1 MKTNPKN
8 NGVVLIVDD
17 DPDAISMLN
26 AALCEA
32 QMTALVAL
40 SGEQALTIAR
50 RIRPDLIL
58 MDAMMPGM
66 DGFEACQKIKADTVI
81 AHIPVVFMTGLSA
94 SEDMVKGFDSGG
106 IDYVTKPIDLKAL
119 IARIRAHL
127 VNSRIAAGARQALDT
142 LGQHSLAVDAEGN
155 ILWSTPNTHSLLA
168 GFGADQQWISS
179 TLPSYLAPWLSL
191 EAKQPLR
198 IEDLSQPLLIKT
210 MDSQHADEWL
220 LVIELANKPKEEDLL
235 REKFELTPRES
246 EVLTWISRGKTNQE
260 IAMILDFSPRT
271 VNKHLE
277 QIFRK
282 LGVENRTTAAAVSLK
297 YLNQFA

>member
-1 MKTNPKN
+1 MKSNPKN

-26 AALCEA
+26 AALSEA
-32 QMTALVAL
+32 NMTALVAL

-66 DGFEACQKIKADTVI
+66 DGFEACQKIKSDTVI

-127 VNSRIAAGARQALDT
+127 VNSRIAVGARQALDT
-142 LGQHSLAVDAEGN
+142 LGQNSLAVDTEGN

-168 GFGADQQWISS
+168 GYGADQQWISDI
-179 TLPSYLAPWLSL
+179 LPTYIAPWLESGGL
-191 EAKQPLR
+191 EPLL
-198 IEDLSQPLLIKT
+198 IDDLSQPLLVKT
-210 MDSQHADEWL
+210 MDKEASEERL
-220 LVIELANKPKEEDLL
+220 LVMEPANKPKEEDLL

-246 EVLTWISRGKTNQE
+246 EVLVWISRGKTNQE
-260 IAMILDFSPRT
+260 IAMILDFSD
-271 VNKHLE
+271 
-277 QIFRK
+277 
-282 LGVENRTTAAAVSLK
+282 AAVDTASIASVPARALAVAVLL
-297 YLNQFA
+297 LNTSAHVVTLCL

>member
-1 MKTNPKN
+1 MAQIRTQLIEHNKMKSNPKN

-26 AALCEA
+26 AALSEA

-66 DGFEACQKIKADTVI
+66 DGFEACQKIKSDTVI

-127 VNSRIAAGARQALDT
+127 VNSRIAVGARQALDT
-142 LGQHSLAVDAEGN
+142 LGQNS
-155 ILWSTPNTHSLLA
+155 
-168 GFGADQQWISS
+168 
-179 TLPSYLAPWLSL
+179 
-191 EAKQPLR
+191 
-198 IEDLSQPLLIKT
+198 
-210 MDSQHADEWL
+210 
-220 LVIELANKPKEEDLL
+220 
-235 REKFELTPRES
+235 
-246 EVLTWISRGKTNQE
+246 
-260 IAMILDFSPRT
+260 
-271 VNKHLE
+271 
-277 QIFRK
+277 
-282 LGVENRTTAAAVSLK
+282 
-297 YLNQFA
+297 

>member
-1 MKTNPKN
+1 MKSNLKN

-26 AALCEA
+26 AALSEA

-66 DGFEACQKIKADTVI
+66 DGFEACQKIKADAVI

-127 VNSRIAAGARQALDT
+127 VNSRIAAGAKQALDT
-142 LGQHSLAVDAEGN
+142 MGQNSLAVDAEGN

-179 TLPSYLAPWLSL
+179 TLSTYIAPWL
-191 EAKQPLR
+191 EQGGKQPLR

-210 MDSQHADEWL
+210 MDNQQADEWL
-220 LVIELANKPKEEDLL
+220 LLIELANKPKEEDLL

-297 YLNQFA
+297 YLNQFT

>member
-1 MKTNPKN
+1 MKSNPKN

-26 AALCEA
+26 AALSEA

-66 DGFEACQKIKADTVI
+66 DGFEACQKIKSDTVI

-127 VNSRIAAGARQALDT
+127 VNSRIAVGARQALDT
-142 LGQHSLAVDAEGN
+142 LGQNSLAVDAAGN

-168 GFGADQQWISS
+168 GYGADQQWISN
-179 TLPSYLAPWLSL
+179 TLPIYIAPWL
-191 EAKQPLR
+191 EAGAIEPLL
-198 IEDLSQPLLIKT
+198 IEDLSEPLLVKT
-210 MDSQHADEWL
+210 MDKELAEERL
-220 LVIELANKPKEEDLL
+220 LVIEPANKPREEDLL

-297 YLNQFA
+297 HLNQFT

>member
-26 AALCEA
+26 LALSDA

-40 SGEQALTIAR
+40 SGEQAITIAR

-66 DGFEACQKIKADTVI
+66 DGFEACQKIKADAVI

-127 VNSRIAAGARQALDT
+127 VNSRIAAGAKQALDT
-142 LGQHSLAVDAEGN
+142 MGQYSLAVDAEGN

-179 TLPSYLAPWLSL
+179 TLSTYIAPWL
-191 EAKQPLR
+191 EQGGKQPLR

-210 MDSQHADEWL
+210 MDNQQADEWL
-220 LVIELANKPKEEDLL
+220 LLIELANKPKEEDLL

>member
-1 MKTNPKN
+1 MKSNPNN

-26 AALCEA
+26 AALSEA

-66 DGFEACQKIKADTVI
+66 DGFEACQKIKSDTVI

-127 VNSRIAAGARQALDT
+127 VNSRIAVGARQALDT
-142 LGQHSLAVDAEGN
+142 LGQNSLAVDATGN

-168 GFGADQQWISS
+168 SYGADQQWIST
-179 TLPSYLAPWLSL
+179 TLPIYIAPWL
-191 EAKQPLR
+191 EAGAIEPLL
-198 IEDLSQPLLIKT
+198 IEDLSEPLLVKT
-210 MDSQHADEWL
+210 MDKELAEERL
-220 LVIELANKPKEEDLL
+220 LVIEPANKPKEEDLL

-297 YLNQFA
+297 YLNQFS

>member
-1 MKTNPKN
+1 
-8 NGVVLIVDD
+8 
-17 DPDAISMLN
+17 
-26 AALCEA
+26 
-32 QMTALVAL
+32 
-40 SGEQALTIAR
+40 
-50 RIRPDLIL
+50 
-58 MDAMMPGM
+58 
-66 DGFEACQKIKADTVI
+66 
-81 AHIPVVFMTGLSA
+81 
-94 SEDMVKGFDSGG
+94 MVKGFDSGG

-127 VNSRIAAGARQALDT
+127 VNSRIAAGAKQALDT
-142 LGQHSLAVDAEGN
+142 LGQYSLAVDAEGN
-155 ILWSTPNTHSLLA
+155 ILWSTPNTHNLLA
-168 GFGADQQWISS
+168 GFGADKQWISS
-179 TLPSYLAPWLSL
+179 TLSAYIAPWL
-191 EAKQPLR
+191 EQGGKQPLR

-210 MDSQHADEWL
+210 MDSQQADEWL
-220 LVIELANKPKEEDLL
+220 LLIELANKPKEEDLL

>member
-1 MKTNPKN
+1 MKSNPKN

-26 AALCEA
+26 AALSEA
-32 QMTALVAL
+32 HMTALVAL

-66 DGFEACQKIKADTVI
+66 DGFEACQKIKSDTVI

-127 VNSRIAAGARQALDT
+127 VNSRIAVGARQALDT
-142 LGQHSLAVDAEGN
+142 LGQNSLAVDTEGN

-168 GFGADQQWISS
+168 SYGADQQWISDI
-179 TLPSYLAPWLSL
+179 LPTYIAPWLESGAL
-191 EAKQPLR
+191 EPLL
-198 IEDLSQPLLIKT
+198 IEDLSQPLLVKT
-210 MDSQHADEWL
+210 MDKELSEERL
-220 LVIELANKPKEEDLL
+220 LVMEPANKPKEEDLL

-246 EVLTWISRGKTNQE
+246 EVLVWISRGKTNQE
-260 IAMILDFSPRT
+260 IAIILDFSPRT

-297 YLNQFA
+297 YLNQ

>member
-1 MKTNPKN
+1 MKSNPNN

-26 AALCEA
+26 AALSEA

-66 DGFEACQKIKADTVI
+66 DGFEACQKIKSDTVI

-127 VNSRIAAGARQALDT
+127 VNSRIAVGARQALDT
-142 LGQHSLAVDAEGN
+142 LGQNSLAVDAEGN

-168 GFGADQQWISS
+168 SYGADQQWISN
-179 TLPSYLAPWLSL
+179 TLPIYIAPWL
-191 EAKQPLR
+191 EAGAVEPLL
-198 IEDLSQPLLIKT
+198 IEDLSEPLLVKT
-210 MDSQHADEWL
+210 MDKELAEERL
-220 LVIELANKPKEEDLL
+220 LVIEPANKPREEDLL

-297 YLNQFA
+297 YLNQFS

>member
-66 DGFEACQKIKADTVI
+66 DGFEACQKIKADAVI

>member
-1 MKTNPKN
+1 MKTNPKK

-17 DPDAISMLN
+17 DPVAISMLN
-26 AALCEA
+26 LALSDA
-32 QMTALVAL
+32 QMTVLVAL
-40 SGEQALTIAR
+40 SGEQAITIAR

-66 DGFEACQKIKADTVI
+66 DGFEACQKIKADAVI

-127 VNSRIAAGARQALDT
+127 VNSRIAAGAKQALDT
-142 LGQHSLAVDAEGN
+142 LGQYSLAVDAEGN
-155 ILWSTPNTHSLLA
+155 ILWSTPNTHNLLA
-168 GFGADQQWISS
+168 GFGADKQWISS
-179 TLPSYLAPWLSL
+179 TLSAYIAPWL
-191 EAKQPLR
+191 EQGGKQPLR

-210 MDSQHADEWL
+210 MDSQQADEWL
-220 LVIELANKPKEEDLL
+220 LLIELANKPKEEDLL

>member
-1 MKTNPKN
+1 MKSNPKN

-26 AALCEA
+26 AALSEA
-32 QMTALVAL
+32 NMTALVAL

-66 DGFEACQKIKADTVI
+66 DGFEACQKIKSDTVI

-127 VNSRIAAGARQALDT
+127 VNSRIAVGARQALDT
-142 LGQHSLAVDAEGN
+142 LGQNSLAVDSEGN

-168 GFGADQQWISS
+168 GYGADQQWISDI
-179 TLPSYLAPWLSL
+179 LPTYIAPWLESGAL
-191 EAKQPLR
+191 EPLL
-198 IEDLSQPLLIKT
+198 IDDLSQPLLVKT
-210 MDSQHADEWL
+210 MDKELSEERL
-220 LVIELANKPKEEDLL
+220 LVMEPANKPKEEDLL

-246 EVLTWISRGKTNQE
+246 EVLVWISRGKTNQE
-260 IAMILDFSPRT
+260 IAIILDFSPRT

-297 YLNQFA
+297 YLNQ

>member
-1 MKTNPKN
+1 
-8 NGVVLIVDD
+8 
-17 DPDAISMLN
+17 MLN
-26 AALCEA
+26 AALSEA

-66 DGFEACQKIKADTVI
+66 DGFEACQKIKADAVI

-127 VNSRIAAGARQALDT
+127 VNSRIAAGAKQALDT
-142 LGQHSLAVDAEGN
+142 MGQYSLAVDAEGN

-179 TLPSYLAPWLSL
+179 TLSTYIAPWL
-191 EAKQPLR
+191 EQGGKQPLR

-210 MDSQHADEWL
+210 MDSQQADEWL
-220 LVIELANKPKEEDLL
+220 LLIELANKPKEEDLL

-297 YLNQFA
+297 YLNQFT

>member
-1 MKTNPKN
+1 MKSNPKN

-26 AALCEA
+26 AALSEA

-66 DGFEACQKIKADTVI
+66 DGFEACQKIKADAVI

-127 VNSRIAAGARQALDT
+127 VNSRIAAGAKQALDT
-142 LGQHSLAVDAEGN
+142 MGQNSLAVDAEGN

-179 TLPSYLAPWLSL
+179 TLSTYIAPWL
-191 EAKQPLR
+191 EQGGKQPLR

-210 MDSQHADEWL
+210 MDSQQTDEWL
-220 LVIELANKPKEEDLL
+220 LLIELANKPKEEDLL

>member
-1 MKTNPKN
+1 MKSNPKN

-26 AALCEA
+26 AALSEA
-32 QMTALVAL
+32 NMTALVAL

-66 DGFEACQKIKADTVI
+66 DGFEACQKIKSDTVI

-127 VNSRIAAGARQALDT
+127 VNSRIAVGARQALDT
-142 LGQHSLAVDAEGN
+142 LGQNSLAVDAEGN

-168 GFGADQQWISS
+168 GYGADQRWISDI
-179 TLPSYLAPWLSL
+179 LPTYIAQWLISGAL
-191 EAKQPLR
+191 EPLL
-198 IEDLSQPLLIKT
+198 IDDLSQPLLVKT
-210 MDSQHADEWL
+210 MDKELSEERL
-220 LVIELANKPKEEDLL
+220 LVMEPANKPREEDLL

-246 EVLTWISRGKTNQE
+246 EVLVWISRGKTNQE
-260 IAMILDFSPRT
+260 IAIILDFSPRT

-297 YLNQFA
+297 YLNQ

>member
-1 MKTNPKN
+1 
-8 NGVVLIVDD
+8 
-17 DPDAISMLN
+17 
-26 AALCEA
+26 
-32 QMTALVAL
+32 
-40 SGEQALTIAR
+40 
-50 RIRPDLIL
+50 

-66 DGFEACQKIKADTVI
+66 DGFEACQKIKADAVI

-142 LGQHSLAVDAEGN
+142 LGQHSLAVDSEGN

-168 GFGADQQWISS
+168 GFGADQQWISN
-179 TLPSYLAPWLSL
+179 TLPSYLAPWLSR

-297 YLNQFA
+297 YLNQFS

>member
-1 MKTNPKN
+1 MKSNPKN

-26 AALCEA
+26 AALSEA
-32 QMTALVAL
+32 NMTALVAL

-66 DGFEACQKIKADTVI
+66 DGFEACQKIKSDTVI

-106 IDYVTKPIDLKAL
+106 IDYVTKPIDLNAL

-127 VNSRIAAGARQALDT
+127 VNSRIAVGARQALDT
-142 LGQHSLAVDAEGN
+142 LGQNSLAVDTEGN

-168 GFGADQQWISS
+168 GYGADQQWISDI
-179 TLPSYLAPWLSL
+179 LPTYIAPWLESGAL
-191 EAKQPLR
+191 EPLLV
-198 IEDLSQPLLIKT
+198 EDLSQPFLVKT
-210 MDSQHADEWL
+210 MNKEASEERL
-220 LVIELANKPKEEDLL
+220 LVMEPANKPKEEDLL
-235 REKFELTPRES
+235 REKFKLTPRES
-246 EVLTWISRGKTNQE
+246 EVLTWVCRGKTNHE

-282 LGVENRTTAAAVSLK
+282 LAVENRTTAAAVSLK
-297 YLNQFA
+297 YLNQFH

>member
-1 MKTNPKN
+1 MKSNPKN

-26 AALCEA
+26 AALSEA

-66 DGFEACQKIKADTVI
+66 DGFEACQKIKSDTVI

-127 VNSRIAAGARQALDT
+127 VNSRIAVGARQALDT
-142 LGQHSLAVDAEGN
+142 LGQNSLAVDATGN

-168 GFGADQQWISS
+168 SYGADQQWIST
-179 TLPSYLAPWLSL
+179 TLPIYIAPWL
-191 EAKQPLR
+191 EAGAKEPLL
-198 IEDLSQPLLIKT
+198 IEDLSEPLLVKT
-210 MDSQHADEWL
+210 MDKELAEERL
-220 LVIELANKPKEEDLL
+220 LVIEPANKPKEEDLL

-260 IAMILDFSPRT
+260 IAIILDFSPRT

-297 YLNQFA
+297 YLNQFT

>member
-1 MKTNPKN
+1 MKSNPKN

-26 AALCEA
+26 AALSEA

-66 DGFEACQKIKADTVI
+66 DGFEACQKIKADAVI

-127 VNSRIAAGARQALDT
+127 VNSRIAAGAKQALDT
-142 LGQHSLAVDAEGN
+142 MGQYSLAVDAEGN

-179 TLPSYLAPWLSL
+179 TLSTYIAPWL
-191 EAKQPLR
+191 EQGGKQPLL

-210 MDSQHADEWL
+210 MDSQQADEWL
-220 LVIELANKPKEEDLL
+220 LLIELANKPKEEDLL

-297 YLNQFA
+297 YLNQFT

>member
-1 MKTNPKN
+1 MKSNPKN

-26 AALCEA
+26 AALSEA
-32 QMTALVAL
+32 NMTALVAL

-66 DGFEACQKIKADTVI
+66 DGFEACQKIKSDTVI

-127 VNSRIAAGARQALDT
+127 VNSRIAVGARQALDT
-142 LGQHSLAVDAEGN
+142 LGQNSLAVDTEGN

-168 GFGADQQWISS
+168 GYGADQQWISDI
-179 TLPSYLAPWLSL
+179 LPTYIAPWLESGAL
-191 EAKQPLR
+191 EPLL
-198 IEDLSQPLLIKT
+198 IDDLSQPLLVKT
-210 MDSQHADEWL
+210 MDKELSEERL
-220 LVIELANKPKEEDLL
+220 LVMEPANKPKEEDLL

-246 EVLTWISRGKTNQE
+246 EVLVWISRGKTNQE
-260 IAMILDFSPRT
+260 IAIILDFSPRT

-277 QIFRK
+277 QIYRK

-297 YLNQFA
+297 YLNQ

>member
-1 MKTNPKN
+1 MKSNPNN

-26 AALCEA
+26 AALSEA

-66 DGFEACQKIKADTVI
+66 DGFEACQKIKSDTVI

-127 VNSRIAAGARQALDT
+127 VNSRIAVGARQALDT
-142 LGQHSLAVDAEGN
+142 LGQNSLAVDAGGN

-168 GFGADQQWISS
+168 GYGADQQWIST
-179 TLPSYLAPWLSL
+179 TLPIYLAPWL
-191 EAKQPLR
+191 EAGAIEPLL
-198 IEDLSQPLLIKT
+198 IEDLSEPLLVKT
-210 MDSQHADEWL
+210 MDKELAEERL
-220 LVIELANKPKEEDLL
+220 LVIEPANKPKEEDLL

-297 YLNQFA
+297 YLNQFS

>member
-1 MKTNPKN
+1 MKSNLKN

-26 AALCEA
+26 AALSEA

-66 DGFEACQKIKADTVI
+66 DGFEACQKIKADAVI

-127 VNSRIAAGARQALDT
+127 VNSRIAAGAKQALDT
-142 LGQHSLAVDAEGN
+142 MGQYSLAVDAEGN

-179 TLPSYLAPWLSL
+179 TLSTYIAPWL
-191 EAKQPLR
+191 EQGGKQPLR

-210 MDSQHADEWL
+210 MDNQQADEWL
-220 LVIELANKPKEEDLL
+220 LLIELANKPKEEDLL

-282 LGVENRTTAAAVSLK
+282 LRVENRTTAAAVSLK

>member
-1 MKTNPKN
+1 MKSNPKN

-26 AALCEA
+26 AALSEA

-66 DGFEACQKIKADTVI
+66 DGFEACQKIKSDTVI

-127 VNSRIAAGARQALDT
+127 VNSRIAVGARQALDT
-142 LGQHSLAVDAEGN
+142 LGQNSLAVDATGN

-168 GFGADQQWISS
+168 SYGADQQWIST
-179 TLPSYLAPWLSL
+179 TLPIYIAPWL
-191 EAKQPLR
+191 EAGAKEPLL
-198 IEDLSQPLLIKT
+198 IEDLSEPLLVKT
-210 MDSQHADEWL
+210 MDKELAEERL
-220 LVIELANKPKEEDLL
+220 LVIEPANKPKEEDLL

-260 IAMILDFSPRT
+260 IAIILDFSPRT

>member
-17 DPDAISMLN
+17 DPVAISMLN
-26 AALCEA
+26 LALSDA
-32 QMTALVAL
+32 QMTVLVAL
-40 SGEQALTIAR
+40 SGEQAITIAR

-66 DGFEACQKIKADTVI
+66 DGFEACQKIKADAVI

-127 VNSRIAAGARQALDT
+127 VNSRIAAGAKQALDT
-142 LGQHSLAVDAEGN
+142 LGQYSLAVDAEGN
-155 ILWSTPNTHSLLA
+155 ILWSTPNTHNLLA
-168 GFGADQQWISS
+168 GFGADKQWISS
-179 TLPSYLAPWLSL
+179 TLSAYIAPWL
-191 EAKQPLR
+191 EQGGKQPLR

-210 MDSQHADEWL
+210 MDSQQADEWL
-220 LVIELANKPKEEDLL
+220 LLIELANKPKEEDLL

>member
-1 MKTNPKN
+1 MKTKPKH

-17 DPDAISMLN
+17 DPDAISILN

-66 DGFEACQKIKADTVI
+66 DGFEACQKIKADAVI

-142 LGQHSLAVDAEGN
+142 LGQHSLAVDSVGN
-155 ILWSTPNTHSLLA
+155 ILWSTPNTHSLFA
-168 GFGADQQWISS
+168 GFGADQQWIST
-179 TLPSYLAPWLSL
+179 TLPAYLASWLSQ

-198 IEDLSQPLLIKT
+198 IDDLSEPLLIKT
-210 MDSQHADEWL
+210 MDSQHTDEWL
-220 LVIELANKPKEEDLL
+220 LVVEPANKPKEEDLL

-297 YLNQFA
+297 YLNQFG

>member
-1 MKTNPKN
+1 MKSNPKN

-26 AALCEA
+26 AALSEA
-32 QMTALVAL
+32 NMTALVAL

-66 DGFEACQKIKADTVI
+66 DGFEACEKIKSDTVI

-127 VNSRIAAGARQALDT
+127 VNSRIAVGARQALDT
-142 LGQHSLAVDAEGN
+142 LGQNSLAVDTEGN

-168 GFGADQQWISS
+168 GYGADQQWISDI
-179 TLPSYLAPWLSL
+179 LPTYIAPWLESGAL
-191 EAKQPLR
+191 EPLL
-198 IEDLSQPLLIKT
+198 IDDLSQPLLVKT
-210 MDSQHADEWL
+210 MDKELSEERL
-220 LVIELANKPKEEDLL
+220 LVMEPANKPKEEDLL

-246 EVLTWISRGKTNQE
+246 EVLVWISRGKTNQE
-260 IAMILDFSPRT
+260 IAIILDFSPRT

-297 YLNQFA
+297 YLNQ

>member
-1 MKTNPKN
+1 MKSNPKN

-26 AALCEA
+26 AALSEA

-66 DGFEACQKIKADTVI
+66 DGFEACQKIKSDTVI

-127 VNSRIAAGARQALDT
+127 VNSRIAVGARQALDT
-142 LGQHSLAVDAEGN
+142 LGQNSLAVDAMGN

-168 GFGADQQWISS
+168 GYGADQQWIST
-179 TLPSYLAPWLSL
+179 TLPIYIAPWL
-191 EAKQPLR
+191 EAGAIEPLL
-198 IEDLSQPLLIKT
+198 IEDLSEPLLVKT
-210 MDSQHADEWL
+210 MDKELAEERL
-220 LVIELANKPKEEDLL
+220 LVIEPANKPREEDLL

-297 YLNQFA
+297 YLNQFT

>member
-1 MKTNPKN
+1 MKSNPKN

-26 AALCEA
+26 AALSEA
-32 QMTALVAL
+32 NMTALVAL

-66 DGFEACQKIKADTVI
+66 DGFEACQKIKSDTVI

-127 VNSRIAAGARQALDT
+127 VNSRIAVGARQALDT
-142 LGQHSLAVDAEGN
+142 LGQNSLAVDTEGN

-168 GFGADQQWISS
+168 GYGADQQWISDI
-179 TLPSYLAPWLSL
+179 LPTYIAPWLESGAL
-191 EAKQPLR
+191 EPLL
-198 IEDLSQPLLIKT
+198 IDDLSQPLLVKT
-210 MDSQHADEWL
+210 MDKELSEERL
-220 LVIELANKPKEEDLL
+220 LVMEPANKPKEEDLL

-246 EVLTWISRGKTNQE
+246 EVLVWISRGKTNQE
-260 IAMILDFSPRT
+260 IAIILDFSPRT

-297 YLNQFA
+297 YLNQFS

>member
-1 MKTNPKN
+1 MKSNPKN

-26 AALCEA
+26 AALSEA

-66 DGFEACQKIKADTVI
+66 DGFEACQKIKSDTVI

-127 VNSRIAAGARQALDT
+127 VNSRIAVGARQALDT
-142 LGQHSLAVDAEGN
+142 LGQNSLAVDATGN

-168 GFGADQQWISS
+168 SYGADQQWIST
-179 TLPSYLAPWLSL
+179 TLPIYIAPWL
-191 EAKQPLR
+191 EAGAKEPLL
-198 IEDLSQPLLIKT
+198 IEDLSEPLLVKT
-210 MDSQHADEWL
+210 MDKELAEEFL
-220 LVIELANKPKEEDLL
+220 LVIESANKPREEDLL

-297 YLNQFA
+297 YLNQFS

>member
-1 MKTNPKN
+1 MKSNLKN

-26 AALCEA
+26 AALSEA

-66 DGFEACQKIKADTVI
+66 DGFEACQKIKADAVI

-127 VNSRIAAGARQALDT
+127 VNSRIAAGAKQALDT
-142 LGQHSLAVDAEGN
+142 MGQYSLAVDAEGN

-179 TLPSYLAPWLSL
+179 TLSTYIAPWL
-191 EAKQPLR
+191 EQGGKQPLR

-210 MDSQHADEWL
+210 MDSQQTDEWL
-220 LVIELANKPKEEDLL
+220 LLIELANKPKEEDLL

-297 YLNQFA
+297 YLNQFT

>member
-1 MKTNPKN
+1 MKSNPKN

-26 AALCEA
+26 AALSEA
-32 QMTALVAL
+32 NMTALVAL

-66 DGFEACQKIKADTVI
+66 DGFEACQKIKSDTVI

-127 VNSRIAAGARQALDT
+127 VNSRIAVGARQALDT
-142 LGQHSLAVDAEGN
+142 LGQNSLAVDTEGN

-168 GFGADQQWISS
+168 GYGADQQWISDI
-179 TLPSYLAPWLSL
+179 LPTYIAPWLESGGL
-191 EAKQPLR
+191 EPLL
-198 IEDLSQPLLIKT
+198 IDDLSQPLLVKT
-210 MDSQHADEWL
+210 MDKEASEERL
-220 LVIELANKPKEEDLL
+220 LVMEPANKPKEEDLL

-246 EVLTWISRGKTNQE
+246 EVLVWISRGKTNQE

-297 YLNQFA
+297 FLNQ

>member
-1 MKTNPKN
+1 MKSNLKN

-26 AALCEA
+26 AALSEA

-66 DGFEACQKIKADTVI
+66 DGFEACQKIKADAVI

-127 VNSRIAAGARQALDT
+127 VNSRIAAGAKQALDT
-142 LGQHSLAVDAEGN
+142 MGQYSLAVDAEGN

-179 TLPSYLAPWLSL
+179 TLSTYIAPWL
-191 EAKQPLR
+191 EQGGKQPLR

-210 MDSQHADEWL
+210 MDNQQADEWL
-220 LVIELANKPKEEDLL
+220 LLIELANKPKEEDLL

-246 EVLTWISRGKTNQE
+246 EVLTWISR
-260 IAMILDFSPRT
+260 
-271 VNKHLE
+271 
-277 QIFRK
+277 
-282 LGVENRTTAAAVSLK
+282 
-297 YLNQFA
+297 